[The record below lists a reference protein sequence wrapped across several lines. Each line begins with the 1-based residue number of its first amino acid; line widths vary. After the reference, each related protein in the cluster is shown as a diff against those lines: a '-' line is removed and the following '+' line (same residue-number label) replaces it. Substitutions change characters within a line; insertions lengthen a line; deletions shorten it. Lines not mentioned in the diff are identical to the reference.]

1 MSTLTSVAAVAA
13 AETLASMTKASQLF
27 SIADASVTSNLNK
40 SSILDEVPR
49 PEGKDTKA
57 NETTFQQKDC
67 SNSSNNSKMSPTL
80 ASIKKNVLN
89 DDSKSPEIHHNSDV
103 EKMASGRDL
112 VSTEENGLS
121 LATSDENKGKNYAC
135 IFLSLG
141 L

>member
-40 SSILDEVPR
+40 SSVLDEVPR

-67 SNSSNNSKMSPTL
+67 SNSSNNSKISPAL
-80 ASIKKNVLN
+80 ASIKKNVLT
-89 DDSKSPEIHHNSDV
+89 DESKTQEIHHNSDV
-103 EKMASGRDL
+103 EKTVLGQDL
-112 VSTEENGLS
+112 NSTNENGLT
-121 LATSDENKGKNYAC
+121 LATLNENKGKN
-135 IFLSLG
+135 
-141 L
+141 

>member
-40 SSILDEVPR
+40 SSILEEVPR

-80 ASIKKNVLN
+80 ASMKKNDLN
-89 DDSKSPEIHHNSDV
+89 DESKSKEMNHNSDV
-103 EKMASGRDL
+103 EKIESGRDI
-112 VSTEENGLS
+112 VSNDENGLS
-121 LATSDENKGKNYAC
+121 LAPLDENKGKN
-135 IFLSLG
+135 
-141 L
+141 